1 VIRIERSGQNGPT
14 VVLLHELGGS
24 AATFRWLTP
33 YLTGCRTL
41 LVNLPGTAGSTP
53 APEESSLGDLASL
66 VASALES
73 ALESEGAAGAVIV
86 GIAGGA
92 GVAAALAAARP
103 DLAAGLLYAS
113 LGSTITSAT
122 AEYIRAR
129 VPIVREYGMEPVA
142 DPSLARSFPEF
153 LRAKDP
159 AVFDGYRADFV
170 SSNVE
175 GYVTQGL
182 ALAASGPG
190 LGTDLSR
197 VAAPTVVLGGAQDE
211 LFPPQAID
219 AAASFVPN
227 LVARVQLPGVA
238 HLPHLQAPRA
248 LAGAITMLAGCTVG

>member
-1 VIRIERSGQNGPT
+1 VIRIERSGQHGPA

-33 YLTGCRTL
+33 YLTDCRTL

-66 VASALES
+66 VASALG
-73 ALESEGAAGAVIV
+73 SEGVAGAVIV

-113 LGSTITSAT
+113 LGSTISSAT

-142 DPSLARSFPEF
+142 DPSLARSYPEF
-153 LRAKDP
+153 LRAKHP
-159 AVFDGYRADFV
+159 GVFDGYRADFV
-170 SSNVE
+170 SSTVD

-182 ALAASGPG
+182 ALAASGSG

-197 VAAPTVVLGGAQDE
+197 VAAPTVVLGGALDE
-211 LFPPQAID
+211 LFPPPAID

-248 LAGAITMLAGCTVG
+248 LAGAITMLAGCAVG